1 MRSCSSTPAAP
12 VHAGSIFRYRLYAS
26 ACRSGGYVRRSLICR
41 CSRRPAPARNGATA
55 PESNRCVRR
64 GRRYPSALIGA
75 ANSFG
80 ACALTDADRLRTVNH
95 HQCWIGSGARHRRL
109 RARALCGP
117 ALRSMIPPSGREA
130 HCHALFH
137 ISVIVLFIAAT
148 LLFAVQN
155 FQTVTMSFLGFSAR
169 APLALLVAVVYFV
182 GMATGGSLLAVLR
195 RSVQGSRR
203 TPAP

>member
-1 MRSCSSTPAAP
+1 MR
-12 VHAGSIFRYRLYAS
+12 
-26 ACRSGGYVRRSLICR
+26 
-41 CSRRPAPARNGATA
+41 
-55 PESNRCVRR
+55 
-64 GRRYPSALIGA
+64 
-75 ANSFG
+75 
-80 ACALTDADRLRTVNH
+80 
-95 HQCWIGSGARHRRL
+95 W
-109 RARALCGP
+109 
-117 ALRSMIPPSGREA
+117 
-130 HCHALFH
+130 FH